1 MAIIKLTHMI
11 NVPKLLRTIGWIRRP
26 IPTLFTLIGKGLIMT
41 EILTV
46 FVTTANEEEAVHI
59 AKTIVTERLAACA
72 NMVSGL
78 RSIYRWKGEI
88 CDTEER
94 LLMIKTRAPL
104 FPSLEKRIRALHSYE
119 VPEIVGIPITAGSP
133 AYLQWI
139 LENTQDTP

>member
-1 MAIIKLTHMI
+1 
-11 NVPKLLRTIGWIRRP
+11 
-26 IPTLFTLIGKGLIMT
+26 MT

-46 FVTTANEEEAVHI
+46 FVTTANEEEAVRI

-88 CDTEER
+88 WDTEER
-94 LLMIKTRAPL
+94 LLMIKTRAAL
-104 FPSLEKRIRALHSYE
+104 FPALEQRIRALHSYE

-133 AYLQWI
+133 AYLGWI
-139 LENTQDTP
+139 LENTQDAS